1 MDELQQIKLRV
12 YQEDK
17 IEDVL
22 ELLGCWNIDTEQ
34 HGLLYVA
41 GLPDG
46 DNPRSVQIKNNESL
60 TCNIRSKGVTG
71 SIYDLISYIIFDA
84 NTEDERKSALPKSKH
99 WLCEK
104 LHYYEYIDSFYKE
117 TSDFELIKPNATSW
131 LNKFKAKKKS
141 SVTNDVRDNEI
152 LDQYSIIPYK
162 KWYEEGLTIKT
173 QKYFGVGI
181 DVQSERVTF
190 PIHNKDGELIG
201 VKGRYCGRNSEIE
214 QNYKYLY
221 VVPCNKS
228 IELYNFHRALP
239 HIKRLKEVIIF
250 EGAKS
255 TWFATQWGHP
265 NSVSMEGDKLSD
277 EQIKLLKSL
286 GIDIKFV
293 FAYDKDKSKEFVKNE
308 VSRLTGRMK
317 HAILDTS
324 NLLVDKDSPID
335 KGLDVWKR
343 LYTLN
348 NYRVN

>member
-17 IEDVL
+17 IEEVL

-60 TCNIRSKGVTG
+60 TCNIRSKGITG
-71 SIYDLISYIIFDA
+71 SIYDLIGYLIFDA
-84 NTEDERKSALPKSKH
+84 NTDEERKSSLHKSKH

-104 LHYYEYIDSFYKE
+104 LHYYEYIDDFYKE
-117 TSDFELIKPNATSW
+117 TSDFELVNPNINNW
-131 LNKFKAKKKS
+131 LNKFKSKKKT
-141 SVTNDVRDNEI
+141 SVTNIVRHNEV
-152 LDQYSIIPYK
+152 LDEFEIIPYK
-162 KWYEEGLTIKT
+162 KWYDEGLKIYT

-181 DVQSERVTF
+181 DVRSERITF

-201 VKGRYCGRNSEIE
+201 VKGRYCGLNKEIE
-214 QNYKYLY
+214 DLYKYLY
-221 VVPCNKS
+221 IVPCNKS

-255 TWFATQWGHP
+255 TWFATQWGFP
-265 NSVSMEGDKLSD
+265 NCVSIEGDKLSD

-286 GIDIKFV
+286 GLDIRFV
-293 FAYDKDKSKEFVKNE
+293 FAYDKDKDKEFVKDE
-308 VSRLTGRMK
+308 VSRLTGRMRYG
-317 HAILDTS
+317 ILDTS

-335 KGLDVWKR
+335 KGIDVWKH
-343 LYTLN
+343 LYKLN
-348 NYRVN
+348 KYRIN